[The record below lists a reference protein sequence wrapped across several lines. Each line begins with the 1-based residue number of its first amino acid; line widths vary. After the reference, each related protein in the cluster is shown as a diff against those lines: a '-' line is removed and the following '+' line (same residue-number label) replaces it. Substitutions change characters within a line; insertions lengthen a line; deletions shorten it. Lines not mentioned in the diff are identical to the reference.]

1 MTEQIFIS
9 HSKNDKEIV
18 PYYVDMF
25 NDTDTKAV
33 RMEYESLS
41 RGDRPNWTWI
51 RDEILKSKALFLI
64 LTNNIVA
71 TAHTPAFYLSIPLAL
86 LAGAFTVVAPEAYK
100 KMKMQEVN

>member
-1 MTEQIFIS
+1 
-9 HSKNDKEIV
+9 
-18 PYYVDMF
+18 MF

-71 TAHTPAFYLSIPLAL
+71 TAHTQNWVSFEIGVASTRTPVIPVFLFKEQNVNLAFLHMVSL
-86 LAGAFTVVAPEAYK
+86 LFL
-100 KMKMQEVN
+100 